1 MASPDKNSQTDR
13 LDGEESFRADGAGT
27 AELVPTTGPEAM
39 AARASELPVPTSDRI
54 EYGPVEDLAVDEAA
68 DEDRPET
75 LREAVLSEVKAFF
88 AEVDETAFAPAPSEA
103 FIEDQ
108 FFDFSF
114 LEGVET
120 VEHYWV
126 NKPFAFVSIL
136 YDHEKREHRYHVS
149 EPRLDDF
156 EDFVRDDLTKI
167 LRNSLLYRDLDADG
181 DREDVFDDE
190 AREIITEHAAT
201 VEDGSLWKL
210 FYFLLRDFIHFGRID
225 PVMRDPGIED
235 ISCDGDD
242 VPVYVFHSV
251 YRDVPTNVVFDD
263 GDLSSFTIRL
273 AQRAGKQV
281 TVSDPLV
288 DASLPDGSRVQ
299 LTLGSDVATRGS
311 NFTIRKFS
319 DVPLSPVDLV
329 RWNTFSVEQMAYFW
343 LAIENNRSLIF
354 AGGTG
359 SGKTT
364 SMNAVSFFVPG
375 HAKVVS
381 IEDTREITL
390 PHDNWIQ
397 SVTRDTFTADG
408 RGEVSMYALLQ
419 AALRQRPEYL
429 LVGEIRT
436 EERVALT
443 FFHSIATGH
452 TAYTTFHADSSEGVV
467 HRMRN
472 EPLGV
477 PAQMLS
483 DLDIISVQKQI
494 HLDGDRTRR
503 NIAVTEIAGVHDDG
517 EVELR
522 DVFKRNPEND
532 AHERVGDSVV
542 LDEIAAERGWTK
554 ADLKYE
560 LDVRAD
566 VLRYI
571 AASGVDDYLTVSAVI
586 RRFER
591 DREGLLAHV
600 YAETSLVS
608 VDENGEADESDD
620 PAAGENDAAADDF
633 DDEIEVSPE
642 TERLLA
648 DLFDIE
654 LDDDADG
661 DSDDDADDDEVADAA
676 EAEAAPAAD
685 ESEAATPDAADES
698 DDPDDVGTDWEVVGD
713 DADAGADDA
722 EADSAVVADAV
733 EFDEIAAAGPA
744 PADDASDA
752 SDAAD
757 ASDASDASP
766 DDPDDADETVTDD
779 DREADDA
786 R

>member
-13 LDGEESFRADGAGT
+13 RDGEESFRADGAGT
-27 AELVPTTGPEAM
+27 AELVPTTGLEAM
-39 AARASELPVPTSDRI
+39 AARASELPVPASDRI
-54 EYGPVEDLAVDEAA
+54 EYGPVEDLTDDEAA

-75 LREAVLSEVKAFF
+75 LREAVLREVKAFF
-88 AEVDETAFAPAPSEA
+88 AEIDDETAFAPTPSEA

-114 LEGVET
+114 LEGVEA

-136 YDHEKREHRYHVS
+136 YDHEKREHQYHVS

-201 VEDGSLWKL
+201 VEEGSLWKL

-299 LTLGSDVATRGS
+299 LTLGSDIATRGS

-503 NIAVTEIAGVHDDG
+503 NIAVTEIAGVDDDG

-542 LDEIAAERGWTK
+542 LDEIAAERGWTA
-554 ADLKYE
+554 ADLQYE

-571 AASGVDDYLTVSAVI
+571 AASGVDDYLTVSAMI

-608 VDENGEADESDD
+608 VDEGDE
-620 PAAGENDAAADDF
+620 DATADDLD

-654 LDDDADG
+654 LDDDADADAEDDTADDERD
-661 DSDDDADDDEVADAA
+661 DSDDSDDGADWEVFGDEADPAAADAA
-676 EAEAAPAAD
+676 A
-685 ESEAATPDAADES
+685 
-698 DDPDDVGTDWEVVGD
+698 
-713 DADAGADDA
+713 DADADA
-722 EADSAVVADAV
+722 T
-733 EFDEIAAAGPA
+733 EFDDIAEAGPA

-752 SDAAD
+752 DEAVSD
-757 ASDASDASP
+757 
-766 DDPDDADETVTDD
+766 DD

>member
-1 MASPDKNSQTDR
+1 MVTPDKNSDTDR
-13 LDGEESFRADGAGT
+13 HDGEESFRADGSGR
-27 AELVPTTGPEAM
+27 AELVPTTGPNAM
-39 AARASELPVPTSDRI
+39 AARAMELPVPQTARI
-54 EYGPVEDLAVDEAA
+54 EYGHSDIDTEADEA
-68 DEDRPET
+68 ELEEIPET
-75 LREAVLSEVKAFF
+75 LREAVLREVKAFF
-88 AEVDETAFAPAPSEA
+88 GNLDDETAFAPAPSEE
-103 FIEDQ
+103 FIEQ
-108 FFDFSF
+108 NFFDFSF
-114 LEGVET
+114 LEGVQDI
-120 VEHYWV
+120 EHYWV

-136 YDHEKREHRYHVS
+136 YDHNQREYRYHVS
-149 EPRLDDF
+149 EPVLDHF
-156 EDFVRDDLTKI
+156 EKFVRDDLTKI
-167 LRNSLLYRDLDADG
+167 LRNSLLYRDLDHEG

-190 AREIITEHAAT
+190 ARDVISEHAAT

-210 FYFLLRDFIHFGRID
+210 FYFLLRDFLHFGRID

-235 ISCDGDD
+235 ISCDGDGI
-242 VPVYVFHSV
+242 PVYIFHGV
-251 YRDVPTNVVFDD
+251 YRDMPTNVVFDD
-263 GDLSSFTIRL
+263 GDLSSYTIRL

-311 NFTIRKFS
+311 NFTIRKFA
-319 DVPLSPVDLV
+319 DEPLSPVDLV

-375 HAKVVS
+375 YAKVVS

-503 NIAVTEIAGVHDDG
+503 NVAVTEIVGVDEDG

-522 DVFKRNPEND
+522 DVFKRNPTND
-532 AHERVGDSVV
+532 AHERVGDSKV
-542 LDEIAAERGWTK
+542 LDDIAAERGWTK
-554 ADLKYE
+554 AELQYE

-571 AASGVDDYLTVSAVI
+571 AAQGIEDYRAVSAII

-591 DREGLLAHV
+591 DREGLLSRV
-600 YAETSLVS
+600 YEDTSLVT
-608 VDENGEADESDD
+608 VDDESESADADESLDESQL
-620 PAAGENDAAADDF
+620 AAEAE
-633 DDEIEVSPE
+633 EILS
-642 TERLLA
+642 

-654 LDDDADG
+654 VGSSNGERTDAETDGGKATADADSPTEPADAESKPADEQDADADG
-661 DSDDDADDDEVADAA
+661 EMTNHT
-676 EAEAAPAAD
+676 
-685 ESEAATPDAADES
+685 SE
-698 DDPDDVGTDWEVVGD
+698 D
-713 DADAGADDA
+713 DADASADEDVTDQT
-722 EADSAVVADAV
+722 DS
-733 EFDEIAAAGPA
+733 EE
-744 PADDASDA
+744 SDA
-752 SDAAD
+752 
-757 ASDASDASP
+757 
-766 DDPDDADETVTDD
+766 
-779 DREADDA
+779 R
-786 R
+786 

>member
-1 MASPDKNSQTDR
+1 MTAPDTNPTNNEDGTESARTD
-13 LDGEESFRADGAGT
+13 GSGT
-27 AELVPTTGPEAM
+27 ELVPTTGPEEM
-39 AARASELPVPTSDRI
+39 TERVSELPIPASDRI
-54 EYGPVEDLAVDEAA
+54 EYGPTENVTEAFKHEDEI
-68 DEDRPET
+68 ERPET
-75 LREAVLSEVKAFF
+75 LREAVLKEVKAYF
-88 AEVDETAFAPAPSEA
+88 AGIDPETAFAPAPPEE
-103 FIEDQ
+103 FIETR

-114 LEGVET
+114 LEGAED

-136 YDHEKREHRYHVS
+136 YDPELREHRYHVS
-149 EPRLDDF
+149 EPQLDTF
-156 EDFVRDDLTKI
+156 ENFVRDDLTKI
-167 LRNSLLYRDLDADG
+167 LRNSLLYRDLENEG
-181 DREDVFDDE
+181 EREEVFDEE
-190 AREIITEHAAT
+190 ARDIISEHAAT

-210 FYFLLRDFIHFGRID
+210 FYYLLRDFIYYGRID

-235 ISCDGDD
+235 ISCDGDE
-242 VPVYVFHSV
+242 VPVYVFHGV
-251 YRDVPTNVVFDD
+251 YRDMPTNVVFDD

-299 LTLGSDVATRGS
+299 LTLGSDIATRGS

-381 IEDTREITL
+381 IEDTREVTL
-390 PHDNWIQ
+390 PHENWIQ

-443 FFHSIATGH
+443 FFHAIATGH
-452 TAYTTFHADSSEGVV
+452 TAYTTFHADSAEGVV
-467 HRMRN
+467 HRMQN

-477 PAQMLS
+477 PEQMLS

-494 HLDGDRTRR
+494 YLDGDRTRR
-503 NIAVTEIAGVHDDG
+503 NVGVTEVVDADG
-517 EVELR
+517 EGSIDLH
-522 DVFKRNPEND
+522 DVFQRNPTND
-532 AHERVGDSVV
+532 THEKVADSEV
-542 LDEIAAERGWTK
+542 LGGIAAERGWTK
-554 ADLKYE
+554 ADLEYE
-560 LDVRAD
+560 LDIRAD
-566 VLRYI
+566 VLRYL
-571 AASGVDDYLTVSAVI
+571 AAEGIDDYRDVAAMI

-591 DREGLLAHV
+591 DREGVLSLV
-600 YAETSLVS
+600 YEDTSLATV
-608 VDENGEADESDD
+608 E
-620 PAAGENDAAADDF
+620 
-633 DDEIEVSPE
+633 
-642 TERLLA
+642 
-648 DLFDIE
+648 
-654 LDDDADG
+654 DADG
-661 DSDDDADDDEVADAA
+661 DSAGESSDDEDDELSTETEELLEDLFDLHIGDAADTGDDDSGTEDDDSDSEMIFGEPDPEVANGD
-676 EAEAAPAAD
+676 
-685 ESEAATPDAADES
+685 PDAADA
-698 DDPDDVGTDWEVVGD
+698 GTE
-713 DADAGADDA
+713 DAD
-722 EADSAVVADAV
+722 
-733 EFDEIAAAGPA
+733 DEE
-744 PADDASDA
+744 
-752 SDAAD
+752 
-757 ASDASDASP
+757 
-766 DDPDDADETVTDD
+766 DADEL
-779 DREADDA
+779 
-786 R
+786 

>member
-1 MASPDKNSQTDR
+1 MATPDKNRQTDHQ
-13 LDGEESFRADGAGT
+13 DGEEAVRADGSGST
-27 AELVPTTGPEAM
+27 ELVPTTGSEAV
-39 AARASELPVPTSDRI
+39 AERTSELPVAVSDRI
-54 EYGPVEDLAVDEAA
+54 VYGPPDDEDARDA
-68 DEDRPET
+68 DEERPET
-75 LREAVLSEVKAFF
+75 LREAVIREVKAYF
-88 AEVDETAFAPAPSEA
+88 ASIDAETAFAPAPDDA
-103 FIEDQ
+103 FIEEQ

-114 LEGVET
+114 LDGTET
-120 VEHYWV
+120 IEHYWV
-126 NKPFAFVSIL
+126 NKPFAFVSLL
-136 YDHEKREHRYHVS
+136 YDESNREYQYHVS
-149 EPRLDDF
+149 EPILDNF
-156 EDFVRDDLTKI
+156 ESFVRDDLTKI
-167 LRNSLLYRDLDADG
+167 LRNSLLYRDLDTDG
-181 DREDVFDDE
+181 DREDLFDEE
-190 AREIITEHAAT
+190 AREIISEHAAT
-201 VEDGSLWKL
+201 VEEGSLWKL
-210 FYFLLRDFIHFGRID
+210 YYYLFRDFIHYGRID
-225 PVMRDPGIED
+225 PLMRDPAIED

-242 VPVYVFHSV
+242 VPVYIFHGV
-251 YRDVPTNVVFDD
+251 YRDMPTNVVFDD

-288 DASLPDGSRVQ
+288 DASLPDGSRIQ
-299 LTLGSDVATRGS
+299 LTLGSDIATRGS

-343 LAIENNRSLIF
+343 LAIENNRSLVF

-364 SMNAVSFFVPG
+364 SMNAISFFVPG

-390 PHDNWIQ
+390 PHDNWVQ

-452 TAYTTFHADSSEGVV
+452 TAYTTFHADSAQGVV

-503 NIAVTEIAGVHDDG
+503 NIGVTEIVGVDEDG

-522 DVFKRNPEND
+522 DVFKRDPGTD
-532 AHERVGDSVV
+532 THEQLADSAV
-542 LDEIAAERGWTK
+542 LGEIADERGWTK
-554 ADLKYE
+554 AELQYE

-571 AASGVDDYLTVSAVI
+571 AAAGIDDYRQVAAMI

-600 YAETSLVS
+600 YAETSVVP
-608 VDENGEADESDD
+608 VDDDAD
-620 PAAGENDAAADDF
+620 ADDADGDASDSHERSADRDDSQDGKHGDSTAELD
-633 DDEIEVSPE
+633 DDEIEVSAE
-642 TERLLA
+642 TERQLA
-648 DLFDIE
+648 ELFDID
-654 LDDDADG
+654 LDDD
-661 DSDDDADDDEVADAA
+661 S
-676 EAEAAPAAD
+676 AAD
-685 ESEAATPDAADES
+685 PGDGYGDLADVNGHTAE
-698 DDPDDVGTDWEVVGD
+698 G
-713 DADAGADDA
+713 DADASADDA
-722 EADSAVVADAV
+722 MTGGAT
-733 EFDEIAAAGPA
+733 I
-744 PADDASDA
+744 DDAST
-752 SDAAD
+752 
-757 ASDASDASP
+757 
-766 DDPDDADETVTDD
+766 DDAVANGSVTDD
-779 DREADDA
+779 AETERRSEDDDV

>member
-1 MASPDKNSQTDR
+1 MVTPDKNSETDR
-13 LDGEESFRADGAGT
+13 HDGEESFRADGSGR
-27 AELVPTTGPEAM
+27 AELVPTTGPNVM
-39 AARASELPVPTSDRI
+39 AARTMELPVPQTDRI
-54 EYGPVEDLAVDEAA
+54 EYGQSDVQTDADAA
-68 DEDRPET
+68 DGEEEETPET
-75 LREAVLSEVKAFF
+75 LREAVLREVKAFF
-88 AEVDETAFAPAPSEA
+88 AALDDDTAFAPAPNEQ
-103 FIEDQ
+103 FIEEN

-114 LEGVET
+114 LEGVQDI
-120 VEHYWV
+120 EHYWV

-136 YDHEKREHRYHVS
+136 YDHKQREYRYHVS
-149 EPRLDDF
+149 EPVLDHF
-156 EDFVRDDLTKI
+156 EKFVRDDLTKI
-167 LRNSLLYRDLDADG
+167 LRNSLLYRDLDHEG

-190 AREIITEHAAT
+190 ARDIISEHAAT

-210 FYFLLRDFIHFGRID
+210 FYFLLRDFIHYGRID

-235 ISCDGDD
+235 ISCDGDG
-242 VPVYVFHSV
+242 VPVYIFHGV
-251 YRDVPTNVVFDD
+251 YRDMPTNVVFDD
-263 GDLSSFTIRL
+263 GDLSSYTIRL

-299 LTLGSDVATRGS
+299 LTLGSDIATRGS
-311 NFTIRKFS
+311 NFTIRKFA
-319 DVPLSPVDLV
+319 DEPLTPVDLV

-343 LAIENNRSLIF
+343 LAIENNKSLVF

-375 HAKVVS
+375 YAKVVS

-452 TAYTTFHADSSEGVV
+452 TAYTTFHADSAQGVV

-477 PAQMLS
+477 PSQMLS
-483 DLDIISVQKQI
+483 DLDIISVQKQT

-503 NIAVTEIAGVHDDG
+503 NVCVTEIVGVDEDG

-522 DVFKRNPEND
+522 DVFKRNPTD
-532 AHERVGDSVV
+532 DTHEKVADSKV
-542 LDEIAAERGWTK
+542 LDEIATERGWT
-554 ADLKYE
+554 AAELQYE
-560 LDVRAD
+560 MDVRAD

-571 AASGVDDYLTVSAVI
+571 AAQGIEDYRAVASVI

-591 DREGLLAHV
+591 DRKGLLEEV
-600 YAETSLVS
+600 YEETSLVS
-608 VDENGEADESDD
+608 VDTDD
-620 PAAGENDAAADDF
+620 DADDAV
-633 DDEIEVSPE
+633 DDTQLAEEAEEILS
-642 TERLLA
+642 

-654 LDDDADG
+654 VGGSDG
-661 DSDDDADDDEVADAA
+661 DVAETDGGNEAGDAESDDADDAVPTDSDHT
-676 EAEAAPAAD
+676 
-685 ESEAATPDAADES
+685 SEE
-698 DDPDDVGTDWEVVGD
+698 
-713 DADAGADDA
+713 DADASADEDVTD
-722 EADSAVVADAV
+722 EDDS
-733 EFDEIAAAGPA
+733 EE
-744 PADDASDA
+744 SDA
-752 SDAAD
+752 
-757 ASDASDASP
+757 
-766 DDPDDADETVTDD
+766 
-779 DREADDA
+779 R
-786 R
+786 

>member
-13 LDGEESFRADGAGT
+13 RDGEESSRADGGT
-27 AELVPTTGPEAM
+27 AELVPTTGPKAM
-39 AARASELPVPTSDRI
+39 AARAGELPVPASDRI
-54 EYGPVEDLAVDEAA
+54 EYGPVDDPVEGGPE

-75 LREAVLSEVKAFF
+75 LREAVLREVKAFF
-88 AEVDETAFAPAPSEA
+88 ADIDDETAFAPAPSEA
-103 FIEDQ
+103 FIEDK
-108 FFDFSF
+108 FFDFAF
-114 LEGVET
+114 LDGVET
-120 VEHYWV
+120 VDHYWV

-149 EPRLDDF
+149 EPRLDAF
-156 EDFVRDDLTKI
+156 EDFVREDLTKI

-181 DREDVFDDE
+181 DREEVFDDE
-190 AREIITEHAAT
+190 AREIISEHAAT

-299 LTLGSDVATRGS
+299 LTLGSDIATRGS

-503 NIAVTEIAGVHDDG
+503 NMAVTEIAGVDDDG

-542 LDEIAAERGWTK
+542 LDEIAAERGWTN
-554 ADLKYE
+554 ADLQYE
-560 LDVRAD
+560 LDIRAD

-571 AASGVDDYLTVSAVI
+571 AASGVDDYLTVSAMI

-608 VDENGEADESDD
+608 VDEDGEDAEDGERDERDGPTDD
-620 PAAGENDAAADDF
+620 LD

-654 LDDDADG
+654 LEDDADG
-661 DSDDDADDDEVADAA
+661 DETTDAA
-676 EAEAAPAAD
+676 EAEAAPAP
-685 ESEAATPDAADES
+685 AAERDAAAPDAS
-698 DDPDDVGTDWEVVGD
+698 DTPGEPDDVGTDWEVVGD
-713 DADAGADDA
+713 DAETGADAA
-722 EADSAVVADAV
+722 EADSTVVADTV
-733 EFDEIAAAGPA
+733 EFDDIAEAGPG
-744 PADDASDA
+744 PADDATDTSDDSDA
-752 SDAAD
+752 SD
-757 ASDASDASP
+757 
-766 DDPDDADETVTDD
+766 DDEIVTNDETVTDDDD

>member
-1 MASPDKNSQTDR
+1 MATPDKNSKTDR
-13 LDGEESFRADGAGT
+13 YDGEESFRADGSGRA
-27 AELVPTTGPEAM
+27 ALIPTTGPDAM
-39 AARASELPVPTSDRI
+39 ATRAKELPVPAADRI
-54 EYGPVEDLAVDEAA
+54 EYGPADVESEHEELDDEETEA
-68 DEDRPET
+68 PET
-75 LREAVLSEVKAFF
+75 LREAVLREVKAFF
-88 AEVDETAFAPAPSEA
+88 ADIDDETAFAPTPSDQ
-103 FIEDQ
+103 FIEEN

-114 LEGVET
+114 LEGVED

-136 YDHEKREHRYHVS
+136 YDHKQREHRYHVS
-149 EPRLDDF
+149 EPILDPF
-156 EDFVRDDLTKI
+156 ETFVRDDLTKI
-167 LRNSLLYRDLDADG
+167 LRNSLLYRDLDHDG
-181 DREDVFDDE
+181 DREEVFDDE
-190 AREIITEHAAT
+190 AREIISEHAAT

-235 ISCDGDD
+235 ISCDGDG
-242 VPVYVFHSV
+242 VPVYIFHGV
-251 YRDVPTNVVFDD
+251 YRDMPTNVVFDD
-263 GDLSSFTIRL
+263 GDLSSYTIRL

-299 LTLGSDVATRGS
+299 LTLGSDIATRGS
-311 NFTIRKFS
+311 NFTIRKFA
-319 DVPLSPVDLV
+319 DEPLSPVDLV

-452 TAYTTFHADSSEGVV
+452 TAYTTFHADSSQGVV

-503 NIAVTEIAGVHDDG
+503 NIAVTEITGVDEDG

-522 DVFKRNPEND
+522 DVFKRNPTND
-532 AHERVGDSVV
+532 AHERVGESKI
-542 LDEIAAERGWTK
+542 LDEIAAERGWTQ
-554 ADLKYE
+554 ADLQYE
-560 LDVRAD
+560 LDIRAD
-566 VLRYI
+566 VLRFI
-571 AASGVDDYLTVSAVI
+571 AAQGIDDYRAVSAMI

-600 YAETSLVS
+600 YAETSLATVEP
-608 VDENGEADESDD
+608 DDEADSGES
-620 PAAGENDAAADDF
+620 AADTEFDESL
-633 DDEIEVSPE
+633 DDEE
-642 TERLLA
+642 LA
-648 DLFDIE
+648 AEAEEILSDLFDIE
-654 LDDDADG
+654 VGDAD
-661 DSDDDADDDEVADAA
+661 DSTSADDADDVETDAA
-676 EAEAAPAAD
+676 TTEET
-685 ESEAATPDAADES
+685 SEEDAAASAD
-698 DDPDDVGTDWEVVGD
+698 DDVTNGS
-713 DADAGADDA
+713 
-722 EADSAVVADAV
+722 DSED
-733 EFDEIAAAGPA
+733 
-744 PADDASDA
+744 
-752 SDAAD
+752 
-757 ASDASDASP
+757 
-766 DDPDDADETVTDD
+766 
-779 DREADDA
+779 DDA

>member
-1 MASPDKNSQTDR
+1 MTAPDTNPTNNEDGTESARTD
-13 LDGEESFRADGAGT
+13 GSGT
-27 AELVPTTGPEAM
+27 ELVPTTGPEEM
-39 AARASELPVPTSDRI
+39 TERVSELPIPASDRI
-54 EYGPVEDLAVDEAA
+54 EYGPTENVTEAFKHEDEI
-68 DEDRPET
+68 ERPET
-75 LREAVLSEVKAFF
+75 LREAVLKEVKAYF
-88 AEVDETAFAPAPSEA
+88 AGIDPETAFAPAPPEE
-103 FIEDQ
+103 FIETR

-114 LEGVET
+114 LEGSED

-136 YDHEKREHRYHVS
+136 YDPELREHRYHVS
-149 EPRLDDF
+149 EPQLDTF
-156 EDFVRDDLTKI
+156 ENFVRDDLTKI
-167 LRNSLLYRDLDADG
+167 LRNSLLYRDLENEG
-181 DREDVFDDE
+181 EREEVFDEE
-190 AREIITEHAAT
+190 ARDIISEHAAT

-210 FYFLLRDFIHFGRID
+210 FYYLLRDFIYYGRID

-235 ISCDGDD
+235 ISCDGDE
-242 VPVYVFHSV
+242 VPVYVFHGV
-251 YRDVPTNVVFDD
+251 YRDMPTNVVFDD

-299 LTLGSDVATRGS
+299 LTLGSDIATRGS

-381 IEDTREITL
+381 IEDTREVTL
-390 PHDNWIQ
+390 PHENWIQ

-443 FFHSIATGH
+443 FFHAIATGH
-452 TAYTTFHADSSEGVV
+452 TAYTTFHADSAEGVV
-467 HRMRN
+467 HRMQN

-477 PAQMLS
+477 PEQMLS

-494 HLDGDRTRR
+494 YLDGDRTRR
-503 NIAVTEIAGVHDDG
+503 NVGVTEIVDADG
-517 EVELR
+517 EGSIDLH
-522 DVFKRNPEND
+522 DVFQRNPTND
-532 AHERVGDSVV
+532 THEKVADSEV
-542 LDEIAAERGWTK
+542 LAGIAAERGWTK
-554 ADLKYE
+554 ADLEYE
-560 LDVRAD
+560 LDIRAD
-566 VLRYI
+566 VLRYL
-571 AASGVDDYLTVSAVI
+571 AAEGIDDYRDVAAMI

-591 DREGLLAHV
+591 DREGVLSLV
-600 YAETSLVS
+600 YENTSLATV
-608 VDENGEADESDD
+608 E
-620 PAAGENDAAADDF
+620 
-633 DDEIEVSPE
+633 
-642 TERLLA
+642 
-648 DLFDIE
+648 
-654 LDDDADG
+654 DADG
-661 DSDDDADDDEVADAA
+661 DSAGESYDEDDELSAETEELLEDLFDLHIGDAADTGDDGSGTADDSDSEMIFGEPDPEVANGDPDPADAGTGDADDE
-676 EAEAAPAAD
+676 E
-685 ESEAATPDAADES
+685 
-698 DDPDDVGTDWEVVGD
+698 
-713 DADAGADDA
+713 
-722 EADSAVVADAV
+722 
-733 EFDEIAAAGPA
+733 
-744 PADDASDA
+744 
-752 SDAAD
+752 
-757 ASDASDASP
+757 
-766 DDPDDADETVTDD
+766 DADEL
-779 DREADDA
+779 
-786 R
+786 

>member
-1 MASPDKNSQTDR
+1 MVTPDKNSETAR
-13 LDGEESFRADGAGT
+13 HDGEESVRADGSGR
-27 AELVPTTGPEAM
+27 AELVPTTGFSAM
-39 AARASELPVPTSDRI
+39 ATRAMELPVAQTDRI
-54 EYGPVEDLAVDEAA
+54 EYGPSEVQTEDEEAVDE
-68 DEDRPET
+68 EPPET
-75 LREAVLSEVKAFF
+75 LREAVLREVKAFF
-88 AEVDETAFAPAPSEA
+88 ADLDEETAFAPAPSEE
-103 FIEDQ
+103 FIEAN

-114 LEGVET
+114 LEGVQDI
-120 VEHYWV
+120 EHYWV

-136 YDHEKREHRYHVS
+136 YDHTQREYRYHVS
-149 EPRLDDF
+149 EPVLDHF
-156 EDFVRDDLTKI
+156 ETFVRDDLTKI
-167 LRNSLLYRDLDADG
+167 LRNSLLYRDLDHDG

-190 AREIITEHAAT
+190 ARDIISEHAAT

-210 FYFLLRDFIHFGRID
+210 FYFLLRDFIHFGRVD

-235 ISCDGDD
+235 ISCDGDG
-242 VPVYVFHSV
+242 VPVYIFHGV
-251 YRDVPTNVVFDD
+251 YRDMPTNVVFDD
-263 GDLSSFTIRL
+263 GDLSSYTIRL

-299 LTLGSDVATRGS
+299 LTLGSDIATRGS
-311 NFTIRKFS
+311 NFTIRKFA
-319 DVPLSPVDLV
+319 DEPLSPVDLV

-375 HAKVVS
+375 YAKVVS

-494 HLDGDRTRR
+494 HLEGDRTRR
-503 NIAVTEIAGVHDDG
+503 NIAVTEVVGVDEDG
-517 EVELR
+517 EVQLR
-522 DVFKRNPEND
+522 DVFKRNPTND
-532 AHERVGDSVV
+532 VHERVGDSKV
-542 LDEIAAERGWTK
+542 LDDIAAERGWTK
-554 ADLKYE
+554 AELQYE

-571 AASGVDDYLTVSAVI
+571 AAQGIEDYRAVSAMI

-591 DREGLLAHV
+591 DREGLLARV
-600 YAETSLVS
+600 YEETDLVTVEADDDVAGDDS
-608 VDENGEADESDD
+608 DEPADESKL
-620 PAAGENDAAADDF
+620 AEEAE
-633 DDEIEVSPE
+633 EILS
-642 TERLLA
+642 

-654 LDDDADG
+654 VGDTTESSDDADG
-661 DSDDDADDDEVADAA
+661 EAADTDDADSDDEAADTDDVDAHSTATDNTSEEDADAS
-676 EAEAAPAAD
+676 AD
-685 ESEAATPDAADES
+685 EDVTDES
-698 DDPDDVGTDWEVVGD
+698 DSE
-713 DADAGADDA
+713 
-722 EADSAVVADAV
+722 E
-733 EFDEIAAAGPA
+733 
-744 PADDASDA
+744 SDA
-752 SDAAD
+752 
-757 ASDASDASP
+757 
-766 DDPDDADETVTDD
+766 
-779 DREADDA
+779 R
-786 R
+786 

>member
-1 MASPDKNSQTDR
+1 MTAPDTNPTNND
-13 LDGEESFRADGAGT
+13 DGAESARTDGAGST
-27 AELVPTTGPEAM
+27 ELVPTTGPEAM
-39 AARASELPVPTSDRI
+39 DSRAAELPVSPTDRI
-54 EYGPVEDLAVDEAA
+54 EYGPTEHVTEEFKRDQELDH
-68 DEDRPET
+68 PET
-75 LREAVLSEVKAFF
+75 LREAVLREVKDYFGALNP
-88 AEVDETAFAPAPSEA
+88 ETAFAPAPSEE
-103 FIEDQ
+103 FIETR

-114 LEGVET
+114 LEGVED

-136 YDHEKREHRYHVS
+136 YDPELREHRYHVS
-149 EPRLDDF
+149 EPQLDTF
-156 EDFVRDDLTKI
+156 ETFVRDDLTKI
-167 LRNSLLYRDLDADG
+167 LRNSLLYRDLDNEG
-181 DREDVFDDE
+181 DRKEVFDDE
-190 AREIITEHAAT
+190 AREIISNHAAT
-201 VEDGSLWKL
+201 VEEGSLWKL
-210 FYFLLRDFIHFGRID
+210 FYFLLRDFIHYGRID
-225 PVMRDPGIED
+225 PVMRDPSIED
-235 ISCDGDD
+235 ISCDGDE
-242 VPVYVFHSV
+242 VPVYVFHGV
-251 YRDVPTNVVFDD
+251 YRDMPTNVVFDD

-381 IEDTREITL
+381 IEDTREVTL
-390 PHDNWIQ
+390 PHENWIQ

-436 EERVALT
+436 QERVALT
-443 FFHSIATGH
+443 FFHAIATGH
-452 TAYTTFHADSSEGVV
+452 TAYTTFHADSAEGVV
-467 HRMRN
+467 NRMQN

-494 HLDGDRTRR
+494 HLEGDRTRR
-503 NIAVTEIAGVHDDG
+503 NMGVTELVDVDEDG

-522 DVFKRNPEND
+522 DVFKRNPTND
-532 AHERVGDSVV
+532 THEQVGDSHI
-542 LDEIAAERGWTK
+542 LSGIAAERGWTE
-554 ADLKYE
+554 ADLQYE
-560 LDVRAD
+560 LDIRAD
-566 VLRYI
+566 VLRYM
-571 AASGVDDYLTVSAVI
+571 AAQGIDDYRDVAAMI

-591 DREGLLAHV
+591 DREGVLALV
-600 YAETSLVS
+600 YEDTSLV
-608 VDENGEADESDD
+608 
-620 PAAGENDAAADDF
+620 
-633 DDEIEVSPE
+633 
-642 TERLLA
+642 
-648 DLFDIE
+648 
-654 LDDDADG
+654 
-661 DSDDDADDDEVADAA
+661 
-676 EAEAAPAAD
+676 
-685 ESEAATPDAADES
+685 
-698 DDPDDVGTDWEVVGD
+698 
-713 DADAGADDA
+713 
-722 EADSAVVADAV
+722 AV
-733 EFDEIAAAGPA
+733 EDE
-744 PADDASDA
+744 DDASDA
-752 SDAAD
+752 DHYDDDELSGETQELLEDLFDLHVDGEEAAD
-757 ASDASDASP
+757 DSGSGPDPTNGAADYAMAGDDSESMMDGDSEYEAVDDLEYEVVD
-766 DDPDDADETVTDD
+766 DDPEMTNGESAAGAESADESEEDTDG
-779 DREADDA
+779 R
-786 R
+786 

>member
-1 MASPDKNSQTDR
+1 MVTPDKNSETDR
-13 LDGEESFRADGAGT
+13 HDGEESLRADGSGS
-27 AELVPTTGPEAM
+27 AELVPTTGFNAM
-39 AARASELPVPTSDRI
+39 AARAMELPVAATDRI
-54 EYGPVEDLAVDEAA
+54 EYGPSEVQTEDDESVDESA
-68 DEDRPET
+68 DEAPPET
-75 LREAVLSEVKAFF
+75 LRDAVLREVKAFF
-88 AEVDETAFAPAPSEA
+88 ADLDEETAFAPAPSDE
-103 FIEDQ
+103 FIEAN

-114 LEGVET
+114 LEGVQDI
-120 VEHYWV
+120 EHYWV
-126 NKPFAFVSIL
+126 NKPFAFVSVL
-136 YDHEKREHRYHVS
+136 YDHTQREYRYHVS
-149 EPRLDDF
+149 EPVLDHF
-156 EDFVRDDLTKI
+156 ETFVRDDLTKI
-167 LRNSLLYRDLDADG
+167 LRNSLLYRDLDHEG
-181 DREDVFDDE
+181 DREDIFDDE
-190 AREIITEHAAT
+190 ARDIISEHAAT

-210 FYFLLRDFIHFGRID
+210 FYFLLRDFIHFGRVD
-225 PVMRDPGIED
+225 PIMRDPAIED
-235 ISCDGDD
+235 ISCDGDG
-242 VPVYVFHSV
+242 VPVYIFHGV
-251 YRDVPTNVVFDD
+251 YRDMPTNVVFDD
-263 GDLSSFTIRL
+263 GDLSSYTIRL

-299 LTLGSDVATRGS
+299 LTLGSDIATRGS
-311 NFTIRKFS
+311 NFTIRKFA
-319 DVPLSPVDLV
+319 DEPLSPVDLV

-375 HAKVVS
+375 YAKVVS

-503 NIAVTEIAGVHDDG
+503 NIAVTEIVGVDEDG
-517 EVELR
+517 EVQLR
-522 DVFKRNPEND
+522 DVFKRNPTND
-532 AHERVGDSVV
+532 VHERVGDSKI

-554 ADLKYE
+554 AELQYE

-571 AASGVDDYLTVSAVI
+571 AAQGIEDYRAVSAMI

-591 DREGLLAHV
+591 DREGLLARV
-600 YAETSLVS
+600 YAETDLVTVETDDETS
-608 VDENGEADESDD
+608 DDVTGDDVDEGEL
-620 PAAGENDAAADDF
+620 AAEAE
-633 DDEIEVSPE
+633 EILS
-642 TERLLA
+642 

-654 LDDDADG
+654 VG
-661 DSDDDADDDEVADAA
+661 
-676 EAEAAPAAD
+676 D
-685 ESEAATPDAADES
+685 ESESADGEDADSVDAETDSNDDEDGEDADSVDAEDADS
-698 DDPDDVGTDWEVVGD
+698 DSPAHTSED
-713 DADAGADDA
+713 DADASADEDVSD
-722 EADSAVVADAV
+722 EQDS
-733 EFDEIAAAGPA
+733 EE
-744 PADDASDA
+744 SDA
-752 SDAAD
+752 
-757 ASDASDASP
+757 
-766 DDPDDADETVTDD
+766 
-779 DREADDA
+779 R
-786 R
+786 